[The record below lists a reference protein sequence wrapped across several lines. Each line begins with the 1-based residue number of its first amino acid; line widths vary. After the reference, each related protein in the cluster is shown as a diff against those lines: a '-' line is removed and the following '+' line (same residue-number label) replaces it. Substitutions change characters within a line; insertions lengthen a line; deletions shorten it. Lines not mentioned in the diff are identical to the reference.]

1 MPPLLSFQTALQ
13 LLAYEAW
20 SPPPRDFRITGAAAA
35 AAEVSSSGAAPREKQ
50 SFVRVIGQICLSAA
64 NESSPLFHNNS
75 YNNACRGLQN
85 MLVQSYSSLY
95 TSDQEWLRVLMD
107 SCDSS
112 TVPSLRLLSCK
123 LVCSLLTLMSSTN
136 TSSSTT
142 SPDEAASDSAAD
154 GSKFSP
160 LGRNAFESPIRSGLD
175 RDAEADEML
184 AALVGGH
191 SLVETTIK
199 LLKACCDSDHQ
210 IRGQAVTAFGQYS
223 SGHWK
228 SLRHHDD
235 FLSVR
240 TDQVA
245 NITGVD
251 TSVRAAV
258 LQCLIVA
265 CGDHVGTVRTAAQK
279 CLGEAIVSGGLVV
292 RGSDPFS
299 PRKIFII
306 EGSNAV
312 KERQVQAQ
320 QVQAEALAKA
330 MAQVQAQAIAESQSP
345 AERVAQITA
354 QMSQAEAAAKALRNT
369 PRRSHQI
376 DRTIKH
382 EIPAPVPRYSPDI
395 KGLCEVRPG
404 DSCVNTV
411 APGAYFDV
419 ITAVLQ
425 CLQDGCADSKLA
437 VRLQATWALGNLL
450 LLILPLRQ
458 KETFSPFSAS
468 AAIASVSFAVS
479 APATQWTCDQM
490 WFGLCDICLGLLE
503 DSDKLLASTV
513 RCLGFLAAGLSPWD
527 GTHFSHLSAIVTA
540 LIQKVLLSG
549 LTTQQDR
556 DEYLLQSI
564 QEHPHKLVFSVCQSL
579 GFVGWVLVNRGD
591 KDADGVTPGVTECID
606 NVRAV
611 QAAML
616 RYGRVKVQLQA
627 CKALISLTHNDESNS
642 PGAKVSPNTAA
653 FLAGNFASPVTSAD
667 KQAPLTFFPSS
678 SGGQRDNS
686 MASFAFGGG
695 GVGGGSGGGS
705 GGGGGG
711 VGGGGGGGVGGSS
724 AIDGGLLNESVLA
737 LGRLGPESSSR
748 EVLARPDSLLRAL
761 EAALVVSSSLSVP
774 LPATTALS
782 TPLIS
787 SLSTFIAGKY
797 PPRPKPS
804 VAAATPG
811 GSEEA
816 AGRGKSESPPLPTSI
831 PNIIVVS
838 NINAAIMPTVRTSSL
853 QRALLVLLWVMFRRV
868 ISTFGHMELSSAA
881 DSSSSAGAAR
891 LGADE
896 RLAREAVAQILLYHA
911 DALAEWLEGMLAD
924 ASPLHSEELSMTAP
938 PLASTAPPLSMLAD
952 STPRVS
958 RCLPPFALFWRN
970 AISHSPFPSIYAHS
984 PSCPSSPSASCT
996 LCAPTAQ
1003 PAPSLTVQT
1012 RHFRRPPTSR
1022 CPRPKSLSFFPE
1034 VESAF
1039 RPANRLAAAAATKT
1053 TTRFRGVIVSLKGSA
1068 IIREGGHHE
1077 NRFRLRLRTL
1087 AR

>member
-20 SPPPRDFRITGAAAA
+20 SPPPKDFRVAGATAAAVEA
-35 AAEVSSSGAAPREKQ
+35 SSSGAAPREKQ

-64 NESSPLFHNNS
+64 NEHSPLFHNNS

-112 TVPSLRLLSCK
+112 SVPSLRLLSCK

-142 SPDEAASDSAAD
+142 SPDEAASDAAAD
-154 GSKFSP
+154 SRFSP
-160 LGRNAFESPIRSGLD
+160 VGRIAFESPIRSGLLD

-191 SLVETTIK
+191 SLVETTVK

-240 TDQVA
+240 TDQVDNVA
-245 NITGVD
+245 GVD

-279 CLGEAIVSGGLVV
+279 SLGEAIVSGGLVV
-292 RGSDPFS
+292 RGNDPFS

-376 DRTIKH
+376 DRSIKH
-382 EIPAPVPRYSPDI
+382 EIPTPVPRYSPDN

-411 APGAYFDV
+411 APGAYFDI

-642 PGAKVSPNTAA
+642 PGSKVSPNTAA
-653 FLAGNFASPVTSAD
+653 FLAGNFASPVTSTD
-667 KQAPLTFFPSS
+667 KQAPLTFFPSAS
-678 SGGQRDNS
+678 AQRDNS

-695 GVGGGSGGGS
+695 GGGNVGGGASVVGSGS
-705 GGGGGG
+705 GG
-711 VGGGGGGGVGGSS
+711 GGSS
-724 AIDGGLLNESVLA
+724 AIDGGLLNDSVLA
-737 LGRLGPESSSR
+737 LGRLGPDASSR

-774 LPATTALS
+774 LPAAT
-782 TPLIS
+782 
-787 SLSTFIAGKY
+787 SLSAPLFLAGK
-797 PPRPKPS
+797 RPKPP
-804 VAAATPG
+804 AAPG
-811 GSEEA
+811 GSEEVP
-816 AGRGKSESPPLPTSI
+816 GRGKSESPPLPTSI

-868 ISTFGHMELSSAA
+868 ISTFGHMEQSSAA
-881 DSSSSAGAAR
+881 DASSSAAAAR
-891 LGADE
+891 LGAGSSQKSDE

-958 RCLPPFALFWRN
+958 RCILFFCAPSAQSCLTLPP
-970 AISHSPFPSIYAHS
+970 SPLRKTVHRAPRRRVLPAHYA
-984 PSCPSSPSASCT
+984 
-996 LCAPTAQ
+996 
-1003 PAPSLTVQT
+1003 
-1012 RHFRRPPTSR
+1012 RRRRSW
-1022 CPRPKSLSFFPE
+1022 PRP
-1034 VESAF
+1034 
-1039 RPANRLAAAAATKT
+1039 
-1053 TTRFRGVIVSLKGSA
+1053 
-1068 IIREGGHHE
+1068 
-1077 NRFRLRLRTL
+1077 
-1087 AR
+1087 